1 MQRINKQIGNIL
13 IYDTF
18 VFFNELDLLE
28 IRLNILNDHVDRF
41 VLVEATRTFQGKSKP
56 LYFEENKQ
64 RFAKFKDKI
73 IHVIVDDLPV
83 NSLPFDREHF
93 QRDAILRGLSDCS
106 SEDLIILSDLDEIP
120 NPEVIPKHIEKG
132 RIALFIQKL
141 FYYTLNTKCA
151 ELEILPWSLI
161 VNFDEIGS
169 PAALRKRVVAYHS
182 AMLSKAAL
190 DSSFK
195 IIENGGWHFSYLGG
209 PAAIRT
215 KIEAFSHDEL
225 NVDEFKSIHN
235 IQMAIANGRDIFG
248 RKLTFVNAADDE
260 LPKFIV
266 ENFSTYKN
274 KGLLVCSSVQKNN
287 DTSASESTLLM
298 SSPIIFDQY
307 SRYKACSDLLRQT
320 GFSSGNSILDIGSGP
335 ECLFGQF
342 MPEATMNYVDPL
354 IPVGSG
360 QGRITGNVFSKELE
374 EQTFDC
380 VSAVDVL
387 EHVPPEYRHGFLERM
402 SSLGK
407 NTLILGFPTSD
418 SSVAFETDKAIDD
431 QYRAIFGHNYPWLE
445 EHYRFGLPS
454 LTETVA
460 QLSKLGWHCQTIGHG
475 HAPWL
480 RDLLSFVICAWDIP
494 SMKDVVLEI
503 SEKFN
508 RELYQYDFRAPYY
521 RQFVIATRRPLP
533 PITTPVTNTN
543 NAEAENIFQKIM
555 EDAHRQY
562 FSTSLQQ
569 LVERD
574 VYIAEL
580 NNKIEEA
587 SAWGKSLQASV
598 IERDAYIAN
607 INMKVE
613 EVSTWAKSLQAALVE
628 RDATI
633 ATITK
638 R

>member
-1 MQRINKQIGNIL
+1 M
-13 IYDTF
+13 
-18 VFFNELDLLE
+18 
-28 IRLNILNDHVDRF
+28 
-41 VLVEATRTFQGKSKP
+41 
-56 LYFEENKQ
+56 
-64 RFAKFKDKI
+64 
-73 IHVIVDDLPV
+73 
-83 NSLPFDREHF
+83 
-93 QRDAILRGLSDCS
+93 
-106 SEDLIILSDLDEIP
+106 
-120 NPEVIPKHIEKG
+120 
-132 RIALFIQKL
+132 
-141 FYYTLNTKCA
+141 
-151 ELEILPWSLI
+151 
-161 VNFDEIGS
+161 
-169 PAALRKRVVAYHS
+169 
-182 AMLSKAAL
+182 
-190 DSSFK
+190 
-195 IIENGGWHFSYLGG
+195 
-209 PAAIRT
+209 
-215 KIEAFSHDEL
+215 
-225 NVDEFKSIHN
+225 
-235 IQMAIANGRDIFG
+235 
-248 RKLTFVNAADDE
+248 
-260 LPKFIV
+260 
-266 ENFSTYKN
+266 
-274 KGLLVCSSVQKNN
+274 
-287 DTSASESTLLM
+287 
-298 SSPIIFDQY
+298 IFDQY
-307 SRYKACSDLLRQT
+307 SRYKACSDLLHQA
-320 GFSSGNSILDIGSGP
+320 GFTPGNSVLDIGSGP

-354 IPVGSG
+354 IPVGSRSG
-360 QGRITGNVFSKELE
+360 KITGNVFAQELE
-374 EQTFDC
+374 GQTFDC
-380 VSAVDVL
+380 ISAVDVL
-387 EHVPPEYRHGFLERM
+387 EHVHPEYRQGFLERM

-407 NTLILGFPTSD
+407 NALVLGFPTSD
-418 SSVAFETDKAIDD
+418 SSDALRTDKAIDE
-431 QYRAIFGHNYPWLE
+431 QYHSIFGHDYPWLE

-454 LTETVA
+454 LAETVT
-460 QLSKLGWHCQTIGHG
+460 QLSQLGWHCQTVGHG

-480 RDLLSFVICAWDIP
+480 QEVLGFVICAWDIP

-555 EDAHRQY
+555 EDAHFKY

-598 IERDAYIAN
+598 IERDAYIAELNNKIEEASAWGKSLQASVIERDAYIAN
-607 INMKVE
+607 INIKVE